1 MNCVLKTLVVMVGG
15 GGGGCGGGGGGCGG
29 GGGGY
34 WMTTLRHVCLQR
46 HMRQSNK
53 TGPGLNLNLS

>member
-1 MNCVLKTLVVMVGG
+1 MNCVLKTLVVMV
-15 GGGGCGGGGGGCGG
+15 GGGGGGCGG

>member
-1 MNCVLKTLVVMVGG
+1 MVGG
-15 GGGGCGGGGGGCGG
+15 GGGGGGGGD
-29 GGGGY
+29 

-46 HMRQSNK
+46 HMRQINK